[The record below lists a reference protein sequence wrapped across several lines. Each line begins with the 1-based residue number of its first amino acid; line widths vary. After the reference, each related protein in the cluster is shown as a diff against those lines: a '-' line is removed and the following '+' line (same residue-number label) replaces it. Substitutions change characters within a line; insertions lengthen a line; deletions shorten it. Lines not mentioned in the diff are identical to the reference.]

1 MEFELIDNKAHR
13 AVWNHFYSRTG
24 PVQGKEIP
32 DVVAALNR
40 NLQQALI
47 QVESG
52 LDSYFA
58 FHPPSKC

>member
-1 MEFELIDNKAHR
+1 MEFELIDHKAHR

-40 NLQQALI
+40 NLQQGLI
-47 QVESG
+47 
-52 LDSYFA
+52 
-58 FHPPSKC
+58 